1 MATPPLDRFL
11 PLPGRA
17 VVAVSGAD
25 AVSFLDGLVTNSL
38 AGLSADRAVYAG
50 LLTPQG
56 KLLFDFVLIR
66 RDETVLVDVAT
77 SQAPLLVQRLGLYKL
92 RAKVVIELRPN
103 WGVGVVFGR
112 DIGLARGEARPI
124 ATGVVFGD
132 PRLAELGARAIAPLN
147 ELTGTES
154 SVGDYDALR
163 LGLGVGEG
171 AEIGDERSYPLE
183 ANFEP
188 LHGVDFAKGC
198 YVGQELTARM
208 KHRAGLRKRIV
219 PIRFDG
225 DIAIDARVGAGATE
239 LGQVLA
245 ARPGVGLA
253 LLRLDRLADAAAPPT
268 INGKLV
274 RIDWPAWLP
283 PLESKA
289 S

>member
-1 MATPPLDRFL
+1 MATPSLDRFL
-11 PLPGRA
+11 PLPGRS

-25 AVSFLDGLVTNSL
+25 AMSFLDGLITNSL
-38 AGLSADRAVYAG
+38 DGLSPDRAVYAG

-56 KLLFDFVLIR
+56 KLLCDFILAL
-66 RDETVLVDVAT
+66 RDETVLIDVAA
-77 SQAPLLVQRLGLYKL
+77 SQAPAFVQRFGLYKL
-92 RAKVVIELRPN
+92 RAKVVIELRPD
-103 WGVGVVFGR
+103 WGVGVAFGP
-112 DIGLARGEARPI
+112 AAGEAKPI
-124 ATGVVFGD
+124 ATGVVFSD
-132 PRLAELGARAIAPLN
+132 PRLTELGVRAIAPIA
-147 ELTGTES
+147 ELTGTDS
-154 SVGDYDALR
+154 SVGDYEALR

-171 AEIGDERSYPLE
+171 AEIGGERSYPLE

-225 DIAIDARVGAGATE
+225 DIAIDSRVSAGTTE

-253 LLRLDRLADAAAPPT
+253 LLRLDRLADASAPPT
-268 INGKLV
+268 IDGKPV
-274 RIDWPAWLP
+274 RIEWPAWLP